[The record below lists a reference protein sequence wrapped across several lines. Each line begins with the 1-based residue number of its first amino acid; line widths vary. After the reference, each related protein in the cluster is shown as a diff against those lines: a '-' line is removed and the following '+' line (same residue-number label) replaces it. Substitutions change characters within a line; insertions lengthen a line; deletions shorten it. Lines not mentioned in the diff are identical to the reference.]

1 MALIIHNTVAK
12 LFVNDRL
19 HGHAVDLRDF
29 VKAVNE
35 GIGRDGLSA
44 EAALEGSRLELRD
57 DRVGEGEELAEL
69 SR

>member
-1 MALIIHNTVAK
+1 
-12 LFVNDRL
+12 VNDRL

-29 VKAVNE
+29 VVKAVNE

-44 EAALEGSRLELRD
+44 EAVLEGSRLELRD
-57 DRVGEGEELAEL
+57 ERVGEGEELAEL